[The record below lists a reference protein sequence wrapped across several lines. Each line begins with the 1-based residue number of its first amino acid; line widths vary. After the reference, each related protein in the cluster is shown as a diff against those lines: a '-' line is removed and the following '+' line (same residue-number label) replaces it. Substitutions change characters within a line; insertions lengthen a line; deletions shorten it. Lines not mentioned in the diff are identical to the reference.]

1 MNTAAAT
8 CGKATREL
16 FQQAALPLP
25 FAVRAGRS
33 TPLLATGLQPPDA
46 GDPNQSTELHIRTRL
61 LLASLFATCQR

>member
-1 MNTAAAT
+1 MNATDAT
-8 CGKATREL
+8 CGRAKTRRL
-16 FQQAALPLP
+16 NQTALPLP